1 MDFLALF
8 RGASAAAVSASASD
22 DVAVLE
28 RDART
33 PSAPTPRAPRDPLV
47 LEHVTG
53 ADSPVFDELVRFH
66 LREPRY
72 WRETQR
78 PLMTAPGVASF
89 LDKVPPGATR
99 EQKFVWAL
107 RVDGHLVGCLDAV
120 RSWPQRHIVTI
131 GWLIVDAAHRRE
143 GLATEAFGALVKRC
157 RGWPGVRQLRLSV
170 VETQADAIGFWRAHG
185 FRETGER
192 ARRED
197 HLADQRVMAR
207 PLPR

>member
-8 RGASAAAVSASASD
+8 RGAPALASD
-22 DVAVLE
+22 DVAVVDREVPPSPQL
-28 RDART
+28 RTARG
-33 PSAPTPRAPRDPLV
+33 PLV
-47 LEHVTG
+47 LERVTDP
-53 ADSPVFDELVRFH
+53 ASPAFDELVRFH

-89 LDKVPPGATR
+89 LDKIPAGATR

-107 RVDGHLVGCLDAV
+107 RVDGRLVGCLDAV

-131 GWLIVDAAHRRE
+131 GWLIIDAAHRHE
-143 GLATEAFGALVKRC
+143 GLATEAFVALVKRC